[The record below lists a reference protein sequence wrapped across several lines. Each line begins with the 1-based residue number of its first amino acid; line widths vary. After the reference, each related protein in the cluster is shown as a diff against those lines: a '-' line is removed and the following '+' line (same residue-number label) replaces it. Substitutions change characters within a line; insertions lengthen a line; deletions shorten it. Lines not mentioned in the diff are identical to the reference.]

1 MELLERY
8 LRAVKF
14 FLPRRQ
20 QDDILRE
27 LSENILS
34 QMEDKAAEFGRPLN
48 ENEQAAILKQHGHP
62 FVVASRF
69 RNTPVQYLIGPVV
82 FPFYWFVLKILF
94 WIGVGVG
101 ALNSIALL
109 SSGEPV
115 RQLLY
120 GLLGFAHVALPVFGW
135 VTFVFAA
142 HDFFQAKFRLV
153 DKLNQRWDPRSL
165 PAIATPPHKVRRSES
180 IFGLIG
186 GTVFV
191 AWLLAVPY
199 HPYLIFGPAA
209 SALRL
214 APEWHRFYLPVV
226 VLAIAGL
233 AQAVINLVR
242 PEWTWLPPVT
252 RLVSNVA
259 VLVILRSIL
268 RSVLKANSY
277 DFVLVADSAGG
288 ARSETVAHIANIA
301 ILCTLASVA
310 LGLSI
315 AVIIQALQC
324 LKEIWQWIRRRGNPL
339 PSRVS

>member
-34 QMEDKAAEFGRPLN
+34 QMEDKAAELGGPLN
-48 ENEQAAILKQHGHP
+48 ESEQAAILKQHGHP

-94 WIGVGVG
+94 WIGLGVC

-115 RQLLY
+115 RQLLH
-120 GLLGFAHVALPVFGW
+120 GLLAFAHVALPVFGW
-135 VTFVFAA
+135 VTFVFAV
-142 HDFFQAKFRLV
+142 HDFIQAKFHLV

-165 PAIATPPHKVRRSES
+165 PAIATTPQKVRRSQS
-180 IFGLIG
+180 IFGLIA
-186 GTVFV
+186 GTVWI

-233 AQAVINLVR
+233 AQAAINLVR

-252 RLVSNVA
+252 RLVCNVA

-268 RSVLKANSY
+268 KVNSY
-277 DFVLVADSAGG
+277 VFVLVADPANG
-288 ARSETVAHIANIA
+288 ARYETLTLIVNIMV
-301 ILCTLASVA
+301 LCTLASVA

-315 AVIIQALQC
+315 ALIIQAWQC
-324 LKEIWQWIRRRGNPL
+324 LKEIRQWIRRRGNPL
-339 PSRVS
+339 PSRIS

>member
-34 QMEDKAAEFGRPLN
+34 QMEDKAAELGRPLN
-48 ENEQAAILKQHGHP
+48 ESEQAAILKQHGHP
-62 FVVASRF
+62 FIVANRF
-69 RNTPVQYLIGPVV
+69 RNSPVQYLIGPVV

-94 WIGVGVG
+94 WIGLGVC

-115 RQLLY
+115 RQLIE
-120 GLLGFAHVALPVFGW
+120 GLLDFAHVALPVFGW
-135 VTFVFAA
+135 VTFVFAVQ
-142 HDFFQAKFRLV
+142 DFFIAKFHLV
-153 DKLNQRWDPRSL
+153 DKLDRRWDPRSL
-165 PAIATPPHKVRRSES
+165 PATPSPQQKVRRSQS

-186 GTVFV
+186 GAVYV

-199 HPYLIFGPAA
+199 YRYLLFGPAA
-209 SALRL
+209 SALRI
-214 APEWHRFYLPVV
+214 APQWHRFYLPVV

-233 AQAVINLVR
+233 AQAVVNLVR

-252 RLVSNVA
+252 RLVCNVGA
-259 VLVILRSIL
+259 LVILRFMF
-268 RSVLKANSY
+268 KTNSY
-277 DFVLVADSAGG
+277 VFVLAAVSANG
-288 ARSETVAHIANIA
+288 AHYETVAQIANIS
-301 ILCTLASVA
+301 ILATLASVA

-315 AVIIQALQC
+315 AVIIQAWQC
-324 LKEIWQWIRRRGNPL
+324 LWEIWQWIRRRGNPL
-339 PSRVS
+339 PSRIS

>member
-27 LSENILS
+27 LSENIFS
-34 QMEDKAAEFGRPLN
+34 QMEDRAAELGRPLD
-48 ENEQAAILKQHGHP
+48 ETEQAAILKQHGHP
-62 FVVASRF
+62 FLVANGF
-69 RNTPVQYLIGPVV
+69 RNTTVRYLIGPVA

-94 WIGVGVG
+94 WIGLGVC
-101 ALNSIALL
+101 ALNSIALP

-115 RQLLY
+115 RQLLQ
-120 GLLGFAHVALPVFGW
+120 GLLAFAHVALPVFGW

-142 HDFFQAKFRLV
+142 LDFFQAKLRLV
-153 DKLNQRWDPRSL
+153 DKLSQRWDPRSL
-165 PAIATPPHKVRRSES
+165 PPAAKQRVRRSES
-180 IFGLIG
+180 IFGLIA
-186 GTVFV
+186 GTVYV

-233 AQAVINLVR
+233 AQAAVNLVR
-242 PEWTWLPPVT
+242 PEWIWLPLVT
-252 RLVSNVA
+252 RLASNVV
-259 VLVILRSIL
+259 VLVILRSIF
-268 RSVLKANSY
+268 KANSY
-277 DFVLVADSAGG
+277 VFVFVADPANG
-288 ARSETVAHIANIA
+288 ARYQTVAQIANVCIICA
-301 ILCTLASVA
+301 LAAVTI
-310 LGLSI
+310 GLSI
-315 AVIIQALQC
+315 AVIVQAWQC
-324 LKEIWQWIRRRGNPL
+324 LNEIRQWIRRHGNPL
-339 PSRVS
+339 PSGIS

>member
-14 FLPRRQ
+14 FLPRRE

-34 QMEDKAAEFGRPLN
+34 QMEDKSSEFGRPLN
-48 ENEQAAILKQHGHP
+48 EGEQAAILKQHGHP
-62 FVVASRF
+62 FIVASRF
-69 RNTPVQYLIGPVV
+69 RNTRVQYLIGPVV

-94 WIGVGVG
+94 WIGLGVS

-109 SSGEPV
+109 SGGEPV
-115 RQLLY
+115 RQLFQ
-120 GLLGFAHVALPVFGW
+120 GLLAFAHVALPVFGW
-135 VTFVFAA
+135 VTCVFAVQ
-142 HDFFQAKFRLV
+142 DFFIAKFRLI
-153 DKLNQRWDPRSL
+153 DKLNQRWDPRSM
-165 PAIATPPHKVRRSES
+165 PATPAPPQKVRRSQS
-180 IFGLIG
+180 IFGLIAG
-186 GTVFV
+186 AVYV

-199 HPYLIFGPAA
+199 YPYLIFGPAA

-233 AQAVINLVR
+233 AQAAVNLVR
-242 PEWTWLPPVT
+242 PEWTWLPSVT
-252 RLVSNVA
+252 RLVCNVVA
-259 VLVILRSIL
+259 LTILRFIFKS
-268 RSVLKANSY
+268 NSY
-277 DFVLVADSAGG
+277 VFVLVADPGNG
-288 ARSETVAHIANIA
+288 ARYENVALIANIT

-315 AVIIQALQC
+315 AAIIQAWQC
-324 LKEIWQWIRRRGNPL
+324 LKEIRQWIRRRGNPL
-339 PSRVS
+339 PSRIS

>member
-14 FLPRRQ
+14 FLPRRE

-34 QMEDKAAEFGRPLN
+34 QMDDKAAEFGRPLN
-48 ENEQAAILKQHGHP
+48 ENEQVAILKQHGHP

-94 WIGVGVG
+94 WIGLGVN

-109 SSGEPV
+109 TSGEPM
-115 RQLLY
+115 RQLLG
-120 GLLGFAHVALPVFGW
+120 GLLDFAHTALPVFGW
-135 VTFVFAA
+135 VTFVFALQ
-142 HDFFQAKFRLV
+142 DFFIARFRLV

-165 PAIATPPHKVRRSES
+165 PATPAPQQNVRRSQS
-180 IFGLIG
+180 IFGLIAG
-186 GTVFV
+186 AVYV

-199 HPYLIFGPAA
+199 YPYLIFGPAA

-233 AQAVINLVR
+233 AQAAINLAR
-242 PEWTWLPPVT
+242 PQWTWLPPAT
-252 RLVSNVA
+252 RLACNVGA
-259 VLVILRSIL
+259 LVILRFIF
-268 RSVLKANSY
+268 KTNSY
-277 DFVLVADSAGG
+277 VFVLVADSARG
-288 ARSETVAHIANIA
+288 AHYETVAQIANITIIA
-301 ILCTLASVA
+301 TLASVA

-315 AVIIQALQC
+315 AVIIEALRC

-339 PSRVS
+339 PSRIS

>member
-34 QMEDKAAEFGRPLN
+34 QMEDKAAELDRPLN
-48 ENEQAAILKQHGHP
+48 ESEQAAILKQHGHP
-62 FVVASRF
+62 FIVASRF

-94 WIGVGVG
+94 GIGLGVC

-109 SSGEPV
+109 GSGEPV
-115 RQLLY
+115 RQLLE
-120 GLLGFAHVALPVFGW
+120 GLLEFAHVALPVFGW

-142 HDFFQAKFRLV
+142 NDFFQAKFHLV
-153 DKLNQRWDPRSL
+153 EKLSQRWDPRSL
-165 PAIATPPHKVRRSES
+165 PPVPKPPQKVSRSQS

-186 GTVFV
+186 GTVWI

-209 SALRL
+209 SGLRL

-233 AQAVINLVR
+233 AQAVVSLVR

-252 RLVSNVA
+252 RLMSNVGA
-259 VLVILRSIL
+259 LVILRSIL
-268 RSVLKANSY
+268 KANSY
-277 DFVLVADSAGG
+277 VFVFAADSASGS
-288 ARSETVAHIANIA
+288 RYETVAQIANISV
-301 ILCTLASVA
+301 ICTLAAVT

-315 AVIIQALQC
+315 AVIIQFWQC
-324 LKEIWQWIRRRGNPL
+324 LWGIWQWIRRRGNPL
-339 PSRVS
+339 PSRIS

>member
-34 QMEDKAAEFGRPLN
+34 QMEDKAAELGRPLN
-48 ENEQAAILKQHGHP
+48 ESEQAAILKQHGHP

-94 WIGVGVG
+94 WIGLGVC

-115 RQLLY
+115 RQLFHR
-120 GLLGFAHVALPVFGW
+120 LLAFTDVALPVFGW

-142 HDFFQAKFRLV
+142 HDFFQAKFHLV
-153 DKLNQRWDPRSL
+153 DKLNGRWDPRSL
-165 PAIATPPHKVRRSES
+165 PAIATPPQRVRRSQS
-180 IFGLIG
+180 IFGLIA
-186 GTVFV
+186 GTVYI

-233 AQAVINLVR
+233 AQAVVNLVR
-242 PEWTWLPPVT
+242 PEWTWLAPVT
-252 RLVSNVA
+252 RLVSNVV
-259 VLVILRSIL
+259 VLVILRLI
-268 RSVLKANSY
+268 LKANSY
-277 DFVLVADSAGG
+277 DFVLVADFANG
-288 ARSETVAHIANIA
+288 ARYEIVAHIANIT

-315 AVIIQALQC
+315 AVIIQAWQC
-324 LKEIWQWIRRRGNPL
+324 LKEIRQWIRRRGNPL
-339 PSRVS
+339 PSRIS

>member
-14 FLPRRQ
+14 FLPHRQ

-34 QMEDKAAEFGRPLN
+34 QMEDKAAELGRPLS
-48 ENEQAAILKQHGHP
+48 ENERAAILKQHGHP
-62 FVVASRF
+62 FLVASRF
-69 RNTPVQYLIGPVV
+69 RNAPVPYLIGPIV

-94 WIGVGVG
+94 WIGLGVC

-115 RQLLY
+115 RQLFHA
-120 GLLGFAHVALPVFGW
+120 LLEFAHVALPVFGW
-135 VTFVFAA
+135 VTFVFAVL
-142 HDFFQAKFRLV
+142 DFFQAKFHLV
-153 DKLNQRWDPRSL
+153 EKLSQRWDPLSL
-165 PAIATPPHKVRRSES
+165 PPVAKPPQKVRRSES
-180 IFGLIG
+180 IFGLIA
-186 GTVFV
+186 GTVFL

-226 VLAIAGL
+226 VLVIAGL
-233 AQAVINLVR
+233 AQAGINLAR
-242 PEWTWLPPVT
+242 PEWTWLRSAT
-252 RLVSNVA
+252 RLGGNV
-259 VLVILRSIL
+259 VELILLRSIL
-268 RSVLKANSY
+268 KSNSY
-277 DFVLVADSAGG
+277 VFVLVADPASGVRYEA
-288 ARSETVAHIANIA
+288 VAQIANMCVV
-301 ILCTLASVA
+301 CTLAGLT

-315 AVIIQALQC
+315 AVIIQFWQC
-324 LKEIWQWIRRRGNPL
+324 LWGIRQWFRRRGNPL
-339 PSRVS
+339 PSGIS

>member
-34 QMEDKAAEFGRPLN
+34 QMEDKAAELGRPLN

-115 RQLLY
+115 RQLLH
-120 GLLGFAHVALPVFGW
+120 GLLSFTHVALPVFGW

-142 HDFFQAKFRLV
+142 HDFFQAKFHLV
-153 DKLNQRWDPRSL
+153 DKLNRRWDPRSL
-165 PAIATPPHKVRRSES
+165 PAIATPPQRVRRSES

-191 AWLLAVPY
+191 AWLLAAPY

-209 SALRL
+209 SGLRL

-233 AQAVINLVR
+233 AQAVVNLVR
-242 PEWTWLPPVT
+242 PEWIWLPPVT
-252 RLVSNVA
+252 RLVNNVVA
-259 VLVILRSIL
+259 LVILRSIF
-268 RSVLKANSY
+268 KANSY
-277 DFVLVADSAGG
+277 NFVFVADSANG
-288 ARSETVAHIANIA
+288 AHYETVVLIANIT
-301 ILCTLASVA
+301 IVCTLASVA

-315 AVIIQALQC
+315 AVIIQAWQC
-324 LKEIWQWIRRRGNPL
+324 LKEIWQWIHRRGNPL
-339 PSRVS
+339 PSRFS

>member
-34 QMEDKAAEFGRPLN
+34 QMEDQAAELGRPLN
-48 ENEQAAILKQHGHP
+48 QSEQAAILKQHGHP

-94 WIGVGVG
+94 WIGLGVS

-115 RQLLY
+115 RQLLH
-120 GLLGFAHVALPVFGW
+120 GLLAFAHVALPVFGW
-135 VTFVFAA
+135 VTFLFAVQ
-142 HDFFQAKFRLV
+142 DFFIAKFHLV

-165 PAIATPPHKVRRSES
+165 PATPPPQQRVRRSQS

-186 GTVFV
+186 GGIYV

-199 HPYLIFGPAA
+199 YPYLIFGPAA

-214 APEWHRFYLPVV
+214 AHEWHRFYLPVV

-233 AQAVINLVR
+233 AQAAVNLVR
-242 PEWTWLPPVT
+242 PQWTWLPPVT
-252 RLVSNVA
+252 RLICNVGA
-259 VLVILRSIL
+259 LAILRAIF
-268 RSVLKANSY
+268 RTNSY
-277 DFVLVADSAGG
+277 VFVLVADSAHGG
-288 ARSETVAHIANIA
+288 RYETVAQIANIS
-301 ILCTLASVA
+301 ILATLASVA

-315 AVIIQALQC
+315 AVIIQALQS

-339 PSRVS
+339 PSRIS

>member
-34 QMEDKAAEFGRPLN
+34 QMEDKAAELGRPLN
-48 ENEQAAILKQHGHP
+48 ETEQATILKQHGHP
-62 FVVASRF
+62 FVVASGY

-94 WIGVGVG
+94 WIGLGVC

-115 RQLLY
+115 RQLLQ
-120 GLLGFAHVALPVFGW
+120 GLLAFAHVALPVFGW
-135 VTFVFAA
+135 VTFVFAVQ
-142 HDFFQAKFRLV
+142 DFLQAKFHFV
-153 DKLNQRWDPRSL
+153 DKLSQRWDPRSL
-165 PAIATPPHKVRRSES
+165 PPVAKPPQKVRRSES
-180 IFGLIG
+180 IFGLIA
-186 GTVFV
+186 GTVYI

-233 AQAVINLVR
+233 AQAVVSLAR

-252 RLVSNVA
+252 RLVSNVVA
-259 VLVILRSIL
+259 LVILRSIL
-268 RSVLKANSY
+268 TANSY
-277 DFVLVADSAGG
+277 VFVFVADSARGT
-288 ARSETVAHIANIA
+288 RYETVALIANISV
-301 ILCTLASVA
+301 ICTLAAVA

-315 AVIIQALQC
+315 ALIIQAWQC
-324 LKEIWQWIRRRGNPL
+324 LKEIRQWIRRRGSPL
-339 PSRVS
+339 PSDIA

>member
-8 LRAVKF
+8 LRAVEF
-14 FLPRRQ
+14 FLPRGQ

-34 QMEDKAAEFGRPLN
+34 QMEDKAAGLGRSLS
-48 ENEQAAILKQHGHP
+48 ESEQAAILKQHGHP

-69 RNTPVQYLIGPVV
+69 RNTPIQYLIGPVV

-94 WIGVGVG
+94 WIGLGVC

-115 RQLLY
+115 RQVLH
-120 GLLGFAHVALPVFGW
+120 GLLAFAHVALPVFGW

-142 HDFFQAKFRLV
+142 QDFFQAKFHLV
-153 DKLNQRWDPRSL
+153 DKLNQRWDPGSL
-165 PAIATPPHKVRRSES
+165 PPIARPQKKVRRSES
-180 IFGLIG
+180 IFGLIA
-186 GTVFV
+186 GTVYIG
-191 AWLLAVPY
+191 WLLAVPY

-233 AQAVINLVR
+233 AQAVVNLVR
-242 PEWTWLPPVT
+242 PEWTWLPLGT
-252 RLVSNVA
+252 RLVSNVV

-268 RSVLKANSY
+268 KANSY
-277 DFVLVADSAGG
+277 VFVLVADPASG
-288 ARSETVAHIANIA
+288 ARYETVAQIAN
-301 ILCTLASVA
+301 LCIICALAAVT

-315 AVIIQALQC
+315 AVIVQAWQGLN
-324 LKEIWQWIRRRGNPL
+324 EIRQWIRRRGNPL
-339 PSRVS
+339 PSRIS

>member
-34 QMEDKAAEFGRPLN
+34 QMEDKAAELGRPLN
-48 ENEQAAILKQHGHP
+48 ESEQGAILKQHGHP
-62 FVVASRF
+62 FLVASRF

-94 WIGVGVG
+94 WIGLGVC

-115 RQLLY
+115 RQLLH
-120 GLLGFAHVALPVFGW
+120 GLLGFANVALPVFGW
-135 VTFVFAA
+135 VTFVFAV

-165 PAIATPPHKVRRSES
+165 PAIATTPQKVRRSQS
-180 IFGLIG
+180 IFGLIA
-186 GTVFV
+186 GTVYI

-233 AQAVINLVR
+233 AQAAITLVR

-268 RSVLKANSY
+268 KANSY
-277 DFVLVADSAGG
+277 KFVLVADSANG
-288 ARSETVAHIANIA
+288 ARYEIVAHIANIA

-315 AVIIQALQC
+315 ALIIQAWQC
-324 LKEIWQWIRRRGNPL
+324 LKEIRQWIRRRGDPL
-339 PSRVS
+339 PSRIS

>member
-1 MELLERY
+1 MEFLERY

-34 QMEDKAAEFGRPLN
+34 QMEDRAGELGRPLN
-48 ENEQAAILKQHGHP
+48 ESEQAAILKQHGHP

-69 RNTPVQYLIGPVV
+69 RNTPVEYLIGPVV

-94 WIGVGVG
+94 WIGLGVC

-115 RQLLY
+115 RQLFH
-120 GLLGFAHVALPVFGW
+120 GLLAFAHVALPVFGW

-142 HDFFQAKFRLV
+142 HDFFQAKFHLV
-153 DKLNQRWDPRSL
+153 DKLNRRWDPRSL
-165 PAIATPPHKVRRSES
+165 PAIPTPPQKVRRSQS
-180 IFGLIG
+180 IFGLIA

-233 AQAVINLVR
+233 AQAVVNLVR
-242 PEWTWLPPVT
+242 PEWIWLPPVT
-252 RLVSNVA
+252 RLLSNVVA
-259 VLVILRSIL
+259 LVILRSIF
-268 RSVLKANSY
+268 KASSFA
-277 DFVLVADSAGG
+277 FVLVADSANG
-288 ARSETVAHIANIA
+288 ARYQTVALIANIS

-315 AVIIQALQC
+315 ALIIQAWQC
-324 LKEIWQWIRRRGNPL
+324 LWEIRQWIRRRSNPL
-339 PSRVS
+339 PSRIS

>member
-34 QMEDKAAEFGRPLN
+34 QMEDKAAELGRPLD
-48 ENEQAAILKQHGHP
+48 ESEQAAILKQHGHP
-62 FVVASRF
+62 FVVATSF

-82 FPFYWFVLKILF
+82 FPFYWFALKTLF
-94 WIGVGVG
+94 WIGLGVC
-101 ALNSIALL
+101 ALNSIVLL

-115 RQLLY
+115 RELLS
-120 GLLGFAHVALPVFGW
+120 GLLAFAHVALPVFGW
-135 VTFVFAA
+135 VTFVFAV

-153 DKLNQRWDPRSL
+153 DKLNRRWDPRSL
-165 PAIATPPHKVRRSES
+165 PAIPPPPQKVRRSQS
-180 IFGLIG
+180 IFGLIA
-186 GTVFV
+186 GTVYV

-233 AQAVINLVR
+233 AQAVVNLAR
-242 PEWTWLPPVT
+242 PEWIWLPPVT
-252 RLVSNVA
+252 RLVSNVVA
-259 VLVILRSIL
+259 LVILRSIL
-268 RSVLKANSY
+268 RANSY
-277 DFVLVADSAGG
+277 DFVLVADSANA
-288 ARSETVAHIANIA
+288 ARYATVAVIANIS
-301 ILCTLASVA
+301 IVCTLASVA

-315 AVIIQALQC
+315 AVIIQAWQC
-324 LKEIWQWIRRRGNPL
+324 LKEIRQWIRRRGSPL
-339 PSRVS
+339 PSRIS

>member
-8 LRAVKF
+8 LRAVKI
-14 FLPRRQ
+14 FLPRRE

-34 QMEDKAAEFGRPLN
+34 QMEDKAAELGRPLN
-48 ENEQAAILKQHGHP
+48 ESEQAAILKQHGHP

-94 WIGVGVG
+94 WIGLGVS

-109 SSGEPV
+109 TSGEPV
-115 RQLLY
+115 RQLLN
-120 GLLGFAHVALPVFGW
+120 GLLDFAHTALPVFGW
-135 VTFVFAA
+135 VTFVFAVL
-142 HDFFQAKFRLV
+142 DFFIAKFHLI

-165 PAIATPPHKVRRSES
+165 PAVAAVPEQKVRRSQS

-186 GTVFV
+186 GGVYV
-191 AWLLAVPY
+191 AWLLAAPY
-199 HPYLIFGPAA
+199 YPYLIFGPAA
-209 SALRL
+209 TALRL

-233 AQAVINLVR
+233 AQAAINLVR
-242 PEWTWLPPVT
+242 PQWTWLPPAT
-252 RLVSNVA
+252 RLVCNVA
-259 VLVILRSIL
+259 ALVILRFIL
-268 RSVLKANSY
+268 KTHSY
-277 DFVLVADSAGG
+277 VFVLVADSANR
-288 ARSETVAHIANIA
+288 AHYESVAQIANIG
-301 ILCTLASVA
+301 ILATLASVA

-315 AVIIQALQC
+315 AVIIEAGQC
-324 LKEIWQWIRRRGNPL
+324 MREIWQWIRRRGNPL
-339 PSRVS
+339 PSRIS

>member
-34 QMEDKAAEFGRPLN
+34 QMEDKAAELGRPLD
-48 ENEQAAILKQHGHP
+48 ESEQAAILKQHGHP

-82 FPFYWFVLKILF
+82 IPFYWFVLKILF
-94 WIGVGVG
+94 WIGLGVC

-109 SSGEPV
+109 GSGEPV
-115 RQLLY
+115 RQLLH
-120 GLLGFAHVALPVFGW
+120 GLLGFTDVALPVFGW

-142 HDFFQAKFRLV
+142 LDFFQAKFHLV
-153 DKLNQRWDPRSL
+153 DKLNRRWDPRSL
-165 PAIATPPHKVRRSES
+165 PAIATPQKVRRSES

-186 GTVFV
+186 GTVYV

-199 HPYLIFGPAA
+199 HSYLIFGPAA

-226 VLAIAGL
+226 LLAIAGL
-233 AQAVINLVR
+233 AQAVVNLVR
-242 PEWTWLPPVT
+242 PEWIWLPPVT
-252 RLVSNVA
+252 RFVSNVVA
-259 VLVILRSIL
+259 LVILRSI
-268 RSVLKANSY
+268 LKANSY
-277 DFVLVADSAGG
+277 DFVLVSDSANG
-288 ARSETVAHIANIA
+288 ARYEIVAHIANIM
-301 ILCTLASVA
+301 ILCALAAVA

-315 AVIIQALQC
+315 AVIIQAWQSLRG
-324 LKEIWQWIRRRGNPL
+324 IRQWIRRRGNPL
-339 PSRVS
+339 PSRIS

>member
-14 FLPRRQ
+14 FLPRRE

-34 QMEDKAAEFGRPLN
+34 QMEDQAAELGRPLN
-48 ENEQAAILKQHGHP
+48 QSEQAAILKHHGHP
-62 FVVASRF
+62 LIVASRF

-94 WIGVGVG
+94 WIGLGVS

-109 SSGEPV
+109 TSGEPV
-115 RQLLY
+115 RQLLH
-120 GLLGFAHVALPVFGW
+120 GLLDFAHTALPVFGW
-135 VTFVFAA
+135 VTFVFAVQ
-142 HDFFQAKFRLV
+142 DFFIAKFHLV

-165 PAIATPPHKVRRSES
+165 PATPPPQQRVRRSQS

-186 GTVFV
+186 GGIYV

-199 HPYLIFGPAA
+199 YPYLIFGPAA

-233 AQAVINLVR
+233 AQAAVNLAR
-242 PEWTWLPPVT
+242 PQWTWLPAAT
-252 RLVSNVA
+252 RLACNVGA
-259 VLVILRSIL
+259 LAILRAIF
-268 RSVLKANSY
+268 KTNSY
-277 DFVLVADSAGG
+277 VFVLVADAVRG
-288 ARSETVAHIANIA
+288 AHYETVAQIANIA
-301 ILCTLASVA
+301 MLATLASVA

-315 AVIIQALQC
+315 AVIIEALRC

-339 PSRVS
+339 PSRIS

>member
-34 QMEDKAAEFGRPLN
+34 QMEDKAAELGRPLD
-48 ENEQAAILKQHGHP
+48 ESEQAAILKQHGHP

-82 FPFYWFVLKILF
+82 IPFYWFVLRILF
-94 WIGVGVG
+94 WIGLGVC

-109 SSGEPV
+109 GSGEPV
-115 RQLLY
+115 RQLLH
-120 GLLGFAHVALPVFGW
+120 GLLGFTDVALPVFGW
-135 VTFVFAA
+135 VTVVFAA
-142 HDFFQAKFRLV
+142 LDFFQAKFHHV
-153 DKLNQRWDPRSL
+153 DKLNRRWDPRSL
-165 PAIATPPHKVRRSES
+165 PAIAAPQKVRRSES

-186 GTVFV
+186 GTVYV

-226 VLAIAGL
+226 LLAIAGL
-233 AQAVINLVR
+233 AQAVVNLVR
-242 PEWTWLPPVT
+242 PEWIWLPPVT
-252 RLVSNVA
+252 RLVSNVVA
-259 VLVILRSIL
+259 LVILRSI
-268 RSVLKANSY
+268 LKANSY
-277 DFVLVADSAGG
+277 DFVLVADSANG
-288 ARSETVAHIANIA
+288 ARHETVAHIANIMIVCA
-301 ILCTLASVA
+301 LAAVA

-315 AVIIQALQC
+315 AVIIQAWQSLRG
-324 LKEIWQWIRRRGNPL
+324 IRQWIRRRGNPL
-339 PSRVS
+339 PSRIS

>member
-1 MELLERY
+1 MALLERY

-34 QMEDKAAEFGRPLN
+34 QMEDKAAELGRPLN
-48 ENEQAAILKQHGHP
+48 ESEQAAILKQHGHP

-94 WIGVGVG
+94 WIGLGVC

-115 RQLLY
+115 RQLLH
-120 GLLGFAHVALPVFGW
+120 GLLAFTDVALPVFGW

-142 HDFFQAKFRLV
+142 HDFFQAKFHLV

-165 PAIATPPHKVRRSES
+165 PAIATPPQRVRRSQS
-180 IFGLIG
+180 IFGLIA
-186 GTVFV
+186 GTVYI

-233 AQAVINLVR
+233 AQAVVNLVR
-242 PEWTWLPPVT
+242 QEWTWLAPVT
-252 RLVSNVA
+252 RLVSNVV
-259 VLVILRSIL
+259 VLVILRSI
-268 RSVLKANSY
+268 LKANSY
-277 DFVLVADSAGG
+277 DFVLVADSANG
-288 ARSETVAHIANIA
+288 ARYEIVAHIANIT

-315 AVIIQALQC
+315 AVIIQAWQC
-324 LKEIWQWIRRRGNPL
+324 LKEIRQWIRRRGNPL
-339 PSRVS
+339 PSRIS

>member
-34 QMEDKAAEFGRPLN
+34 QMEDKAAELGRPLD
-48 ENEQAAILKQHGHP
+48 ESEQAAILKQHGHP

-94 WIGVGVG
+94 WIGLGVC

-109 SSGEPV
+109 GSGEPV
-115 RQLLY
+115 RQLLH
-120 GLLGFAHVALPVFGW
+120 GLLGFTDVALPVFGW

-142 HDFFQAKFRLV
+142 LDFLQAKFHLV
-153 DKLNQRWDPRSL
+153 DKLNRRWDPRSL
-165 PAIATPPHKVRRSES
+165 PAIATPQKVRRAES
-180 IFGLIG
+180 IFGLIA
-186 GTVFV
+186 GTVYV

-226 VLAIAGL
+226 LLAIAGL
-233 AQAVINLVR
+233 AQAVVNLVR
-242 PEWTWLPPVT
+242 PEWIWLPPVT
-252 RLVSNVA
+252 RLVSNVVA
-259 VLVILRSIL
+259 LVILRSI
-268 RSVLKANSY
+268 LKANSY
-277 DFVLVADSAGG
+277 DFVLVADSANG
-288 ARSETVAHIANIA
+288 ARYEAVAHIANIG
-301 ILCTLASVA
+301 ILCALAAVA

-315 AVIIQALQC
+315 AVIIQAWQC
-324 LKEIWQWIRRRGNPL
+324 LREIRQWIRRRGNPL
-339 PSRVS
+339 PSRIS

>member
-1 MELLERY
+1 MELLDRY

-34 QMEDKAAEFGRPLN
+34 QMEDKARELGRPLN
-48 ENEQAAILKQHGHP
+48 ESEQAAILKQHGHP

-94 WIGVGVG
+94 WIGLGVC

-115 RQLLY
+115 RQLLH
-120 GLLGFAHVALPVFGW
+120 GLLAFAHVALPVFGW
-135 VTFVFAA
+135 ATFVFAA
-142 HDFFQAKFRLV
+142 HDFFQAKFHLV
-153 DKLNQRWDPRSL
+153 DKLNRRWDPRSL
-165 PAIATPPHKVRRSES
+165 PTVPTPAQKVRRSQS
-180 IFGLIG
+180 IFGLIA
-186 GTVFV
+186 GTVYV

-199 HPYLIFGPAA
+199 YPYLIFGPAA

-233 AQAVINLVR
+233 AQAVVNLVR
-242 PEWTWLPPVT
+242 PEWIWLPPVT
-252 RLVSNVA
+252 RLLSNVVA
-259 VLVILRSIL
+259 LVILRSIF
-268 RSVLKANSY
+268 KANSFA
-277 DFVLVADSAGG
+277 FVLVADSANG
-288 ARSETVAHIANIA
+288 ARYQTVALIANIS

-315 AVIIQALQC
+315 ALIIQAWQC
-324 LKEIWQWIRRRGNPL
+324 LWEIRQWIRRRGNPL
-339 PSRVS
+339 PSRIS

>member
-34 QMEDKAAEFGRPLN
+34 QMEDKAGELGRPLN
-48 ENEQAAILKQHGHP
+48 ESEQAAILKQHGHP
-62 FVVASRF
+62 FVVANRF

-82 FPFYWFVLKILF
+82 FPFYWFALKILF
-94 WIGVGVG
+94 WIALGVC

-115 RQLLY
+115 RQLLH
-120 GLLGFAHVALPVFGW
+120 GLLAFTHLALPVFGW
-135 VTFVFAA
+135 VTFVFAV
-142 HDFFQAKFRLV
+142 HDFIQAKFHLV
-153 DKLNQRWDPRSL
+153 DKLNRRWDPRSL
-165 PAIATPPHKVRRSES
+165 PPIPPPPQKVRRSQS
-180 IFGLIG
+180 IFGLIA
-186 GTVFV
+186 GTVYI

-199 HPYLIFGPAA
+199 HAYLIFGPAA

-226 VLAIAGL
+226 LLAIAGL
-233 AQAVINLVR
+233 AQAVVNLVR
-242 PEWTWLPPVT
+242 PEWVWLPPVT
-252 RLVSNVA
+252 RLVCNVA
-259 VLVILRSIL
+259 ALVILRSI
-268 RSVLKANSY
+268 LKANSY
-277 DFVLVADSAGG
+277 DFVLAADSANGT
-288 ARSETVAHIANIA
+288 RYEMVAHIANIS
-301 ILCTLASVA
+301 ILCTLASLA

-315 AVIIQALQC
+315 AVIIQAGQGLW
-324 LKEIWQWIRRRGNPL
+324 EIRQWIRRRGNPL
-339 PSRVS
+339 PSRIS

>member
-34 QMEDKAAEFGRPLN
+34 QMEDKAAELARPLD
-48 ENEQAAILKQHGHP
+48 ESEQAAILKQHGHP

-94 WIGVGVG
+94 WIGLGVC

-109 SSGEPV
+109 GSGEPV
-115 RQLLY
+115 RQLLH

-142 HDFFQAKFRLV
+142 VDFFQAKSHLV
-153 DKLNQRWDPRSL
+153 DKLNRRWDPRSL
-165 PAIATPPHKVRRSES
+165 PAIATPAQKVRRSES

-186 GTVFV
+186 GTVYV

-199 HPYLIFGPAA
+199 HPYLIFGPAP

-226 VLAIAGL
+226 LLAIAGL
-233 AQAVINLVR
+233 AQAVVNLVR
-242 PEWTWLPPVT
+242 PEWIWLPPVT
-252 RLVSNVA
+252 RLVSNVVA
-259 VLVILRSIL
+259 LVILRSI
-268 RSVLKANSY
+268 LKANSY
-277 DFVLVADSAGG
+277 DFVLVADSANG
-288 ARSETVAHIANIA
+288 ARHETVAHIANIMIVCA
-301 ILCTLASVA
+301 LAAVA

-315 AVIIQALQC
+315 AVIIQAWQSLRG
-324 LKEIWQWIRRRGNPL
+324 IRQWIRRRGNPL
-339 PSRVS
+339 PSRIS

>member
-34 QMEDKAAEFGRPLN
+34 QMEDKAAELARPLS
-48 ENEQAAILKQHGHP
+48 ESEQAAILKQHGHP

-69 RNTPVQYLIGPVV
+69 RNTPVQYLIGPVL

-94 WIGVGVG
+94 WIGLGVS

-109 SSGEPV
+109 TSGEPA
-115 RQLLY
+115 RQLLG
-120 GLLGFAHVALPVFGW
+120 GLFDFAHTALPVFGW

-142 HDFFQAKFRLV
+142 QDFFIAKFHLV
-153 DKLNQRWDPRSL
+153 DRLNRRWDPRSL
-165 PAIATPPHKVRRSES
+165 PATPAPQQNVRRSQS
-180 IFGLIG
+180 IFGLIAG
-186 GTVFV
+186 AVYV

-199 HPYLIFGPAA
+199 YPYLIFGPAA

-233 AQAVINLVR
+233 GQAAINLVR
-242 PEWTWLPPVT
+242 PQWTWLPPVT
-252 RLVSNVA
+252 RLVCNVGA
-259 VLVILRSIL
+259 LAILRAIF
-268 RSVLKANSY
+268 RTNSY
-277 DFVLVADSAGG
+277 VFVLVADSAHG
-288 ARSETVAHIANIA
+288 ARYETVAHIANLL
-301 ILCTLASVA
+301 ILCALGAVA

-315 AVIIQALQC
+315 AVIIQAWQC
-324 LKEIWQWIRRRGNPL
+324 LREIRQWIRRRGNPL
-339 PSRVS
+339 PSRIS

>member
-1 MELLERY
+1 MELLKRY

-34 QMEDKAAEFGRPLN
+34 QMEDKAAELGRPLN
-48 ENEQAAILKQHGHP
+48 ESEQAAILKQHGHP
-62 FVVASRF
+62 FIVASRF

-94 WIGVGVG
+94 WIGLGVC

-109 SSGEPV
+109 GSGEPV
-115 RQLLY
+115 RQLLD
-120 GLLGFAHVALPVFGW
+120 GLLAFAHVALPVFGW
-135 VTFVFAA
+135 VTFVFAVQ
-142 HDFFQAKFRLV
+142 DFFIARFHLV
-153 DKLNQRWDPRSL
+153 DALDRRWDPRSL
-165 PAIATPPHKVRRSES
+165 PATPAPQKKVRRSQS
-180 IFGLIG
+180 IFGLIAG
-186 GTVFV
+186 AVYV
-191 AWLLAVPY
+191 AWLLAAPY
-199 HPYLIFGPAA
+199 YPYLIFGPAA

-233 AQAVINLVR
+233 AQAVVNLIR

-252 RLVSNVA
+252 RLVCNVGA
-259 VLVILRSIL
+259 LVILRFIF
-268 RSVLKANSY
+268 KTNSY
-277 DFVLVADSAGG
+277 VFVLAADSANG
-288 ARSETVAHIANIA
+288 ARYETVAQIANIT
-301 ILCTLASVA
+301 ILVTLASVA

-315 AVIIQALQC
+315 AVIIQACQC

-339 PSRVS
+339 PSRIS

>member
-34 QMEDKAAEFGRPLN
+34 QMEDKAAELGRPLN
-48 ENEQAAILKQHGHP
+48 ESEQAAILKQHGHP

-94 WIGVGVG
+94 WIGLGVC

-115 RQLLY
+115 RQLLH
-120 GLLGFAHVALPVFGW
+120 GLLAFAHVALPVFGW
-135 VTFVFAA
+135 VTFVFAV
-142 HDFFQAKFRLV
+142 HDFIQAKFHLV

-165 PAIATPPHKVRRSES
+165 PAIATTPQKVRRSQS
-180 IFGLIG
+180 IFGLIA
-186 GTVFV
+186 GTVWI

-233 AQAVINLVR
+233 AQAAINLVR

-252 RLVSNVA
+252 RLVCNVA

-268 RSVLKANSY
+268 KVNSY
-277 DFVLVADSAGG
+277 VFVLVADPANG
-288 ARSETVAHIANIA
+288 ARYETLTLIVNIMV
-301 ILCTLASVA
+301 LCTLASVA

-315 AVIIQALQC
+315 ALIIQAWQC
-324 LKEIWQWIRRRGNPL
+324 LKEIRQWIRRRGNPL
-339 PSRVS
+339 PSRIS

>member
-8 LRAVKF
+8 LRAVKL
-14 FLPRRQ
+14 FLPRGQ
-20 QDDILRE
+20 QDDIVRE

-34 QMEDKAAEFGRPLN
+34 QMEDKAAELGRPLN
-48 ENEQAAILKQHGHP
+48 ESEQAAILKQHGHP
-62 FVVASRF
+62 FLVASRF

-94 WIGVGVG
+94 WIGVGVC

-115 RQLLY
+115 RQLLH

-142 HDFFQAKFRLV
+142 LDFLQAKFHLV
-153 DKLNQRWDPRSL
+153 DRLNQRWDPLSL
-165 PAIATPPHKVRRSES
+165 PPSAKPQQKVRRSES
-180 IFGLIG
+180 IFGLIA
-186 GTVFV
+186 GTVFI

-226 VLAIAGL
+226 VVAIAGL
-233 AQAVINLVR
+233 AQAAVNLAR
-242 PEWTWLPPVT
+242 PEWTWLRSVT
-252 RLVSNVA
+252 RLGVSV
-259 VLVILRSIL
+259 VDLIILRSIL
-268 RSVLKANSY
+268 KSNSY
-277 DFVLVADSAGG
+277 VFVLVADPASG
-288 ARSETVAHIANIA
+288 ARYEAIAQIANIVVV
-301 ILCTLASVA
+301 CTLAGLT

-315 AVIIQALQC
+315 AVISQAWQC
-324 LKEIWQWIRRRGNPL
+324 LNEIRQWIRRRGNPL
-339 PSRVS
+339 PSSIL